1 MGESVNYTNCEHGAG
16 RARVSW
22 AAGVA
27 VVALTVAGVGLAQDN
42 RLDSSIANYRARMQ
56 DDSVRAAQPMTP
68 VPGNSPAA
76 RKQPTVT
83 TQTGQQRTSLLTE
96 PAAQGLPAPDAV
108 LLEIPDPSEAS
119 RIFQMRLARV
129 QSSSSERRV
138 ARRYEK
144 VVEEATRY
152 LAQLRLPTQMQLSLE
167 DCVRRALEHNYTIR
181 IDSYRPAISRAQ
193 LVQAEAAFDA
203 AFFLDFTY
211 NNTDQPSPSELASN
225 QSDARSYTAG
235 IRQLLPTGT
244 RVSTSVGQNRTQ
256 TDLQFATINPA
267 YSTSFVASF
276 TQPLLRGF
284 GLDYNMSPIYLRRID
299 LRISQAQF
307 EQSLRDAI
315 LAVEQAYWQLVSAR
329 RRVMI
334 LAESV
339 AQNRETYES
348 MYQRREHDAS
358 PVEIANS
365 ESRWN
370 SRYVEYLESV
380 KQVRDAEDAL
390 KNLLNDP
397 ELLLS
402 SDIEIVP
409 TATPMATPIALD
421 HFGEV
426 RTALDERSE
435 IRQARE
441 QIESARVNTAV
452 RKNETLPQ
460 FDMNMQYTVHGL
472 GNTADNSF
480 DNLTTNRFRSY
491 AITLNFSVPIGNRAA
506 QAAHRAARMQETQ
519 AVLTLQRVMDG
530 VVTEVNNAIRAL
542 NVRFQQLP
550 VQYQAVTTA
559 ESTLRALQA
568 RTQDI
573 SPSFLETELSNIEQL
588 ANTRTRLLQVLLDY
602 NVSVIELE
610 KAKGTLLEYNNI
622 HIAE

>member
-1 MGESVNYTNCEHGAG
+1 MGLLRCLWSRG
-16 RARVSW
+16 S
-22 AAGVA
+22 
-27 VVALTVAGVGLAQDN
+27 GLAQN
-42 RLDSSIANYRARMQ
+42 QRVESSIAAYRARMQ
-56 DDSVRAAQPMTP
+56 DDSARAAQPMTP
-68 VPGNSPAA
+68 VTGSAA
-76 RKQPTVT
+76 GRKTEPQVMTAD
-83 TQTGQQRTSLLTE
+83 GRRRAALLTE
-96 PAAQGLPAPDAV
+96 PPVHELPSPD
-108 LLEIPDPSEAS
+108 LLLREIPDPVEAD
-119 RIFQMRLARV
+119 RIFQFRLERV
-129 QSSSSERRV
+129 RKSSTERRV

-144 VVEEATRY
+144 VVAEAKRY
-152 LAQLRLPTQMQLSLE
+152 LKQLRLPRQMEMSLE
-167 DCVRRALEHNYTIR
+167 ECVRRALEHNYTIR
-181 IDSYRPAISRAQ
+181 MESYRPAISRAQ

-203 AFFLDFTY
+203 VFFLDFVY
-211 NNTDQPSPSELASN
+211 NNTDQPSPTQLAGN
-225 QSDARSYTAG
+225 QSDTRSYTGG

-244 RVSTSVGQNRTQ
+244 RVSTSLGQSRTF

-267 YSTSFVASF
+267 YNTSFVASL
-276 TQPLLRGF
+276 TQPILRGF
-284 GLDYNMSPIYLRRID
+284 GLDYNLAPVNLRRID

-307 EQSLRDAI
+307 EQNVRDTV
-315 LAVEQAYWQLVSAR
+315 LSVEQAYWQLVSAR

-380 KQVRDAEDAL
+380 KLVRDAEDAL

-402 SDIEIVP
+402 DDIEIIP

-421 HFGEV
+421 HFAEV

-435 IRQARE
+435 IHQARE
-441 QIESARVNTAV
+441 QVESARINTAV
-452 RKNETLPQ
+452 AKNETLPQ
-460 FDMNMQYTVHGL
+460 LDVSLQYTVHGL
-472 GNTADNSF
+472 NLSADSSF
-480 DNLTTNRFRSY
+480 DKLTTNRFRSY
-491 AITLNFSVPIGNRAA
+491 AVTVNFAAPIGNRAA
-506 QAAHRAARMQETQ
+506 RAALRAARMQESQ
-519 AVLTLQRVMDG
+519 ALLALQRVMDG
-530 VVTEVNNAIRAL
+530 VVTEVNNAIRTM
-542 NVRFQQLP
+542 NVRFAQLP

-568 RTQDI
+568 RTQNI

-588 ANTRTRLLQVLLDY
+588 ANTRTRLLQVLVDY